1 MFFLVLATSRL
12 SLVDNH
18 CCCHHLQTAISDG
31 FPASA
36 SSRSGSGKTAPDKSG
51 DLSLDRLV
59 RTFPHCHYSSSSLFP
74 FPHFHPFSLN
84 PSFSLFL
91 LSSDSYLPANW
102 ALRRQQREDI
112 EEDEYVTVSCWRG
125 GSQVGGPIWYWVT
138 TVGGDGIEVRSPRGI
153 GGWYGKRY
161 ATPVPIVPYNCDPC
175 SAQTAHPYP
184 KIIVMI
190 MQMVIELGS
199 Q

>member
-1 MFFLVLATSRL
+1 MFFLVSATARL

-18 CCCHHLQTAISDG
+18 CCYDHLQTAISDV

-59 RTFPHCHYSSSSLFP
+59 RTFPHCHYSSSSL
-74 FPHFHPFSLN
+74 SLN

-112 EEDEYVTVSCWRG
+112 EEDEYVTVSCWG
-125 GSQVGGPIWYWVT
+125 GGKQVGGPIWYWVT

-161 ATPVPIVPYNCDPC
+161 ATPVPIVPYNYDPC

-190 MQMVIELGS
+190 MQMVIVLGS

>member
-1 MFFLVLATSRL
+1 MILSIVDHAIPFLSTMKLWPSSSSCQLLMDVFLVLATSRP
-12 SLVDNH
+12 SLVHNH
-18 CCCHHLQTAISDG
+18 CCCDHLQTAISDV

-59 RTFPHCHYSSSSLFP
+59 RTFPHCHHSSSSLFS
-74 FPHFHPFSLN
+74 FPHVPPFSLN

-112 EEDEYVTVSCWRG
+112 EEDEYVTVSC
-125 GSQVGGPIWYWVT
+125 
-138 TVGGDGIEVRSPRGI
+138 
-153 GGWYGKRY
+153 
-161 ATPVPIVPYNCDPC
+161 
-175 SAQTAHPYP
+175 
-184 KIIVMI
+184 
-190 MQMVIELGS
+190 
-199 Q
+199 